1 MKKSEID
8 LLNFFFLMFFSLF
21 LLAISWILLENYY
34 KEYKNLKERHLNF
47 IIDQKQ
53 KILILNPRT
62 FQYIDILCNSGKEE
76 IIEDLQKSLKDF
88 YYYMEITCLNGKKY
102 EIKNKIS
109 KKEVD
114 NKIFYFPDYTIYLTI
129 YSKN

>member
-1 MKKSEID
+1 
-8 LLNFFFLMFFSLF
+8 MFFSLF